1 MLILPTVRKLQKL
14 TERQAV
20 FRKLSYSEKDREKKW
35 NKVLS
40 AEFMS
45 SEDSE
50 DETIVVRPLSWR
62 SGRVAAFLHPLTAAR
77 YLQFRLATTGKSAT
91 ATHETV

>member
-1 MLILPTVRKLQKL
+1 MLILSTVRKLQKL
-14 TERQAV
+14 IERQAV
-20 FRKLSYSEKDREKKW
+20 FRKLSYSEKDREKW

-50 DETIVVRPLSWR
+50 DETIVVRPLPWR

-77 YLQFRLATTGKSAT
+77 YSRFQLATTGESAT
-91 ATHETV
+91 ATHEMV